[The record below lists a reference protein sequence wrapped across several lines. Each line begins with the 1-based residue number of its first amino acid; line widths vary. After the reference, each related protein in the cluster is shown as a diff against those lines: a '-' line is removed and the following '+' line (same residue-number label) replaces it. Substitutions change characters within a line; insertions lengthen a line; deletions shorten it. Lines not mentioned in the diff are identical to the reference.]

1 MMSLKKKLKI
11 LKKVLEKEKIQD
23 LLKELEEL
31 LHLMKKSLKKE
42 EMLNQKIKI
51 LTRMLMEKKNKLML
65 RKNKRDRKSVV

>member
-1 MMSLKKKLKI
+1 MSLKKKLKI

-51 LTRMLMEKKNKLML
+51 LTRMLMEK
-65 RKNKRDRKSVV
+65 